1 MERFPEINETIRLLE
16 GLHRMEHS
24 DYSVCER
31 AVEDLRRM
39 RDALHM
45 IAGGH
50 FDAAVNLA
58 LTENWRAFSIELQ
71 KIAAAGLGE
80 KPHAS

>member
-1 MERFPEINETIRLLE
+1 
-16 GLHRMEHS
+16 
-24 DYSVCER
+24 
-31 AVEDLRRM
+31 M